1 MKKLSALQGG
11 WRDLDLDP
19 EGEDL
24 WRYKKMAE
32 IGTLR
37 RNVPITQLRELNEPI
52 QSLTPRS
59 YEACMRLG
67 IDPQTLQPSLLDD
80 FLDKATD
87 RAVAEKKLRH
97 AVAKRSRNIELI
109 ERERD
114 RHIREQERQLIKSQA
129 STTGGDPASMGL
141 GGHDSS
147 TYLELERQRLEKVE
161 ALRQKEMQRLLEA
174 ERKAASMLSHNAA
187 REALELRQ
195 REWRDA
201 ERKRRIDEAA
211 KKAQAIEL
219 DKKLKAER
227 EVEHQKEI
235 AARLLAVE
243 RRRLEHE
250 REEEEKRR
258 VEAERLRADAA
269 AAEAAR
275 REQLQQREQERLELQ
290 RHKLEQLRAAEEVV
304 RQRVDEA
311 KRARTEVLL
320 ERRRKA
326 EERIAAALAQ
336 TAEKQE
342 QAVVEFERKSREA
355 EERAAAHEAALR
367 KKVADDAREREANA
381 AAKRAKKAQV
391 LREEEGRMREMLHG
405 ARDGQQVMAENNAKR
420 QREIALR
427 KLEHELKMADK
438 VEVCESLR
446 RAQQYHTE
454 LVRALLAPV
463 PCGQAAA
470 RRGAHRRSARP
481 FFTLAPPHPNPPPP
495 FTPAERRR
503 SPKKLPE
510 TTRVLRGSG
519 SSARRCCASARPTQR
534 SSSRASTNCSSSSRG
549 SRCATSSRARMR
561 KHRTQVR
568 CCALRPRCAAFC
580 ACALAKWGGGAR
592 MASPL
597 RANACPCIGGAAV
610 AADSGHHAVLPPRCS
625 VPVPRWPRPRSTH
638 AHFPPSTRPCRTGWW
653 RCSAG
658 RQPASCS
665 TYDCV
670 NH

>member
-495 FTPAERRR
+495 LHSRRAPQVAQKIARDDARAERIRLEREALLRERKANAKEQLTRKHQLLEQLERIKVRNLFSRTDEKTPDAGALLRAAAPLCGVLRVCAREMGRRRAHGQPIACQRLPLHRR
-503 SPKKLPE
+503 S
-510 TTRVLRGSG
+510 R
-519 SSARRCCASARPTQR
+519 
-534 SSSRASTNCSSSSRG
+534 
-549 SRCATSSRARMR
+549 
-561 KHRTQVR
+561 
-568 CCALRPRCAAFC
+568 
-580 ACALAKWGGGAR
+580 GGGRQWA
-592 MASPL
+592 
-597 RANACPCIGGAAV
+597 
-610 AADSGHHAVLPPRCS
+610 
-625 VPVPRWPRPRSTH
+625 
-638 AHFPPSTRPCRTGWW
+638 PCRT
-653 RCSAG
+653 SAALFCAG
-658 RQPASCS
+658 AALAAPAQHSRALPPFH
-665 TYDCV
+665 TTVQDRV
-670 NH
+670 VEVQRRAAARLLQHI